1 MLSSQDVL
9 TSVHICPSAVICL
22 LPPSPPLLFFFSFLS
37 ATSDA
42 CVWLVSGFQLAD
54 HPVDPNSVM
63 GMTALALQIIS
74 SSSLKEG
81 SALSCSAVW
90 VGPPSV
96 RTIFSL
102 SANSMDGNHFT
113 PYAQVKA
120 GELQFM

>member
-1 MLSSQDVL
+1 ML

-22 LPPSPPLLFFFSFLS
+22 LPPSPSLISFLS

-42 CVWLVSGFQLAD
+42 RVWLVSGFQLAD

-102 SANSMDGNHFT
+102 SANSVMVITSHH
-113 PYAQVKA
+113 VHK
-120 GELQFM
+120 